1 MEEEKSLNISVIL
14 KLVKTYW
21 SLVWRNKWWV
31 VLGAFLLSG
40 IMVTNA
46 WLTPKKYSAPL
57 TFVINED
64 DGGGAG
70 GIGAVLGELGFGGSK
85 SGHNYEKISQ
95 LATSRLILGAALSS
109 QTSIKGKNDYLG
121 NLLIDILGLEVK
133 SKVGNID
140 LAGFRF
146 TANAD
151 STYVEHEEQ
160 AILILSKKLKGNPQ
174 KGVEG
179 LISIDY
185 DDESSFLNIVGKTE
199 NPDLSIALANSLY
212 DVLSEFYI
220 HNTIEKQKATFEHVR
235 TKADSI
241 YGELRLAEQQL
252 ARFQDQGKSII
263 LRSNNLPRQ
272 QLTRKVEMLY
282 IMYGEAIKNQERA
295 EFLLSSATPYFQVI
309 DRPMGPFQPTGKSRM
324 RALIVGGALG
334 GLLAVAFFIGK
345 HWLEEKLEQ
354 ERLGA

>member
-174 KGVEG
+174 QRRRGFNK
-179 LISIDY
+179 
-185 DDESSFLNIVGKTE
+185 
-199 NPDLSIALANSLY
+199 
-212 DVLSEFYI
+212 
-220 HNTIEKQKATFEHVR
+220 HR
-235 TKADSI
+235 
-241 YGELRLAEQQL
+241 LR
-252 ARFQDQGKSII
+252 
-263 LRSNNLPRQ
+263 
-272 QLTRKVEMLY
+272 
-282 IMYGEAIKNQERA
+282 
-295 EFLLSSATPYFQVI
+295 
-309 DRPMGPFQPTGKSRM
+309 
-324 RALIVGGALG
+324 
-334 GLLAVAFFIGK
+334 
-345 HWLEEKLEQ
+345 
-354 ERLGA
+354 